1 MLSADTTN
9 YSVKLNRQSRFLS
22 APFYRNGTCSHA
34 TRSPNRSII
43 NPFMII
49 HYTPTGVL
57 NNSPNHNAN
66 EKGPLEQ
73 NYLLELG
80 RMRSQN

>member
-1 MLSADTTN
+1 
-9 YSVKLNRQSRFLS
+9 
-22 APFYRNGTCSHA
+22 
-34 TRSPNRSII
+34 
-43 NPFMII
+43 MII

-80 RMRSQN
+80 GMRSQNWIPFHQDSTNPNLFPQTPLLLKFN